1 MSRVEDGVDSVI
13 PLSWESTMLTTSRTG
28 ETPTQFKSMTTANG
42 HAAFPFAQTSR
53 AAIAAGLCGSL
64 ALLPLVMAQGAATRR
79 RVPRLPPAEPPHHGS
94 VAGAGRPIR
103 LLAIGESTVCG
114 VGLTRGDETVAAT
127 TARALAHR
135 TGRPVVWRAEG
146 LSGATVRDAR
156 EQLLPR
162 IAPEPAD
169 LLIVAFGV
177 NDATAYRSP
186 AEFADDLAGLVT
198 AVRERIGDAAVIVGG
213 VAPLRCFPALPWPLR
228 SILGWRSAALQSAAD
243 RLPERLPRLVVER
256 IPILEPELF
265 LHDGFHPNRRA
276 HAIWGEELATLALP
290 LVA

>member
-94 VAGAGRPIR
+94 VSGAGRPIR

-127 TARALAHR
+127 TA
-135 TGRPVVWRAEG
+135 
-146 LSGATVRDAR
+146 
-156 EQLLPR
+156 
-162 IAPEPAD
+162 
-169 LLIVAFGV
+169 
-177 NDATAYRSP
+177 
-186 AEFADDLAGLVT
+186 
-198 AVRERIGDAAVIVGG
+198 
-213 VAPLRCFPALPWPLR
+213 
-228 SILGWRSAALQSAAD
+228 
-243 RLPERLPRLVVER
+243 
-256 IPILEPELF
+256 
-265 LHDGFHPNRRA
+265 
-276 HAIWGEELATLALP
+276 
-290 LVA
+290 

>member
-1 MSRVEDGVDSVI
+1 
-13 PLSWESTMLTTSRTG
+13 MLTTSHACTG
-28 ETPTQFKSMTTANG
+28 EAPTQFKMPTTAANG
-42 HAAFPFAQTSR
+42 QAAFPFAKTSR

-79 RVPRLPPAEPPHHGS
+79 RVPRLPPAAPPHHG
-94 VAGAGRPIR
+94 VVGGAGPAIR
-103 LLAIGESTVCG
+103 LLAIGELTVCG
-114 VGLTRGDETVAAT
+114 VGLARGDDTVAAT
-127 TARALAHR
+127 TARALARR

-162 IAPEPAD
+162 VAPEPAD

-186 AEFADDLAGLVT
+186 TKFAGDLAGLVT
-198 AVRERIGDAAVIVGG
+198 AARSRVGDAAVIVAG
-213 VAPLRCFPALPWPLR
+213 VAPLQCFPALPWPLR
-228 SILGWRSAALQSAAD
+228 SILGWRSAVLQAAAD

-256 IPILEPELF
+256 IPMLEPDLF
-265 LHDGFHPNRRA
+265 SCDGFHPNRRA
-276 HAIWGEELATLALP
+276 HAIWGEEIATLALP